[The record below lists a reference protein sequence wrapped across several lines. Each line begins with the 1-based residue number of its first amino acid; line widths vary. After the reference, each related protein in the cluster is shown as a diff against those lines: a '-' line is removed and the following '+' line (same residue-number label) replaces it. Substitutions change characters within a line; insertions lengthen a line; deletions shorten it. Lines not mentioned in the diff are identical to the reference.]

1 MNVVLNHLFN
11 VILITNSRKNKTSPF
26 DFILFKALTE
36 LVSVVHN
43 LEKSGSRDNQFSDA
57 FHLAENTVIRCI
69 HGQIQT
75 EIDNIQ
81 KVSNSH
87 HINT

>member
-1 MNVVLNHLFN
+1 MSVVL
-11 VILITNSRKNKTSPF
+11 
-26 DFILFKALTE
+26 
-36 LVSVVHN
+36 N

-57 FHLAENTVIRCI
+57 FHLAENTVTRCI

-87 HINT
+87 HTYVICNVTVKNFD